1 MTLFFQRRQ
10 TTTDRVPSTP
20 DPMNGNEKPEFRS
33 PRQGGSMRHPDR
45 TKMNRTIGP
54 DDGRPQYVNP

>member
-1 MTLFFQRRQ
+1 
-10 TTTDRVPSTP
+10 
-20 DPMNGNEKPEFRS
+20 MNGNEKPEFRS